1 MPMSDADRERLY
13 GVLER
18 VARRARGRPEGRVRE
33 LLEHELREARLSWSS
48 KLADEYVRAVAEAPW
63 LSLRHPIR
71 SLSRRFVRRHGA
83 ENLEQEATLFAAEQ
97 LELQDLAERL
107 LALPGVSGVR
117 WHSDDCDR
125 AIDVTIDPWSEETA
139 EQVRQEAAPRVARF
153 INEP

>member
-1 MPMSDADRERLY
+1 
-13 GVLER
+13 
-18 VARRARGRPEGRVRE
+18 
-33 LLEHELREARLSWSS
+33 
-48 KLADEYVRAVAEAPW
+48 
-63 LSLRHPIR
+63 
-71 SLSRRFVRRHGA
+71 VRRHGA